1 MNSFSQCIITYDAA
15 QTLVTAALT
24 YAKSRGWA
32 VAVAVC
38 DPHGGLV
45 SFGRDDA
52 TAPPIG
58 GFALDKAY
66 TAATL
71 RKPSAEFGA
80 GMMKSATLSL
90 GVGTCERLLTWGGGV
105 PVYEQGALIGAIG
118 VSGAKEPE
126 DVECA
131 LAAISEAGLSAT
143 LGA

>member
-1 MNSFSQCIITYDAA
+1 MNSFSQRVITHEAA
-15 QTLVTAALT
+15 QALVSAALT
-24 YAKSRGWA
+24 YAKSQGWA
-32 VAVAVC
+32 VAVAVT

-52 TAPPIG
+52 AAPPIG

-90 GVGTCERLLTWGGGV
+90 GVGTRERFLTWGGGV
-105 PVYEQGALIGAIG
+105 PVYEGGTVIGAIG

-126 DVECA
+126 DVQCA
-131 LAAISEAGLSAT
+131 LAAITEAGLSAD
-143 LGA
+143 A

>member
-1 MNSFSQCIITYDAA
+1 MKSFAQRTITFQAA
-15 QTLVTAALT
+15 QELVAAALE
-24 YAKSRGWA
+24 YAQSEGWA

-52 TAPPIG
+52 AAPPIG
-58 GFALDKAY
+58 GFAQDKAY

-71 RKPSAEFGA
+71 RKPSAEFGE

-90 GVGTCERLLTWGGGV
+90 GVGTRERFLTWGGGV
-105 PVYEQGALIGAIG
+105 PIYDDGVLIGAIG

-126 DVECA
+126 DVACA
-131 LAAISEAGLSAT
+131 LAAIEAAGLASAK
-143 LGA
+143 